1 MAVEFQYAPGATP
14 LDPDE
19 AAGLVPKHI
28 TNQGDLNTWEQANIF
43 QATRWAAKQTKRDLL
58 AMRLGSSRLSW
69 GGGSG
74 SLISVG
80 DLRTR
85 YLSALR
91 AADQG
96 QYADLIAFASS

>member
-43 QATRWAAKQTKRDLL
+43 QATRWAAKQTKRDVLDEGFVRDL
-58 AMRLGSSRLSW
+58 HRQQ
-69 GGGSG
+69 
-74 SLISVG
+74 LI
-80 DLRTR
+80 
-85 YLSALR
+85 
-91 AADQG
+91 
-96 QYADLIAFASS
+96 